1 MSYKLHFMHIRE
13 RERGR
18 GAQAISTLSTFLLQT
33 SSNTFN
39 ITINRPNIE
48 NSTTPLNHIMMN
60 VPAIIAASK
69 PKLALDPN
77 KSWTPTNIRS
87 LHTLP
92 SAMIYCIIKY
102 LSNADILSLAR
113 VTQRLYRVVNPIV
126 CERLF
131 MQFPKALDWLYK
143 NDQTMV
149 IRHFAQAALKYEGK
163 HLASGQ
169 GMTQQEPSWTSM
181 KCSELVVDILL
192 STDDLQSPYAN
203 EAYQTPLSLA
213 AETGNVRLVKD
224 LLLKGADVNAI
235 DSVGNYGHTPLIS
248 ALSPPIERSSTVTLP
263 SAWLE
268 SRIDLPWSPRRMTT
282 EGISLSEER
291 ISIGLPA
298 IRYPDPTA
306 RNRAYQKGKAQY
318 EEHFIEKSPRKR
330 ILHQLLGGGADLE
343 LRDRLGRSPLICA
356 VAGGAV
362 AVAEMLLMR
371 GADVNAHGAL
381 PRPLF
386 HAAANGDL
394 VMVQLLLA
402 NGANTLPRSREDPWS
417 PLWIAAKNGHFN
429 IVEALLSYS
438 VEKPYVNNKV
448 TTWELLRDAAKRG
461 HGRVV
466 RTLIE
471 YHKNNWPHLSFGEE
485 GLFWAAYGGWE
496 RVFRILLDA
505 GAPTSG
511 LCESFDGISI
521 MSAAVM
527 GRNSEI
533 IKELA
538 VKSEIDIKVGDKH
551 GWSTVDWTR
560 RTYNDEAEGLF
571 RRHGGDQVFN
581 VVLKAPLGPLPHTKF
596 LGCVP

>member
-1 MSYKLHFMHIRE
+1 
-13 RERGR
+13 
-18 GAQAISTLSTFLLQT
+18 
-33 SSNTFN
+33 
-39 ITINRPNIE
+39 
-48 NSTTPLNHIMMN
+48 MN

-69 PKLALDPN
+69 PKVALDPT
-77 KSWTPTNIRS
+77 KSWTPTSTRS
-87 LHTLP
+87 LHTHP
-92 SAMIYCIIKY
+92 STMIYRIIKH
-102 LSNADILSLAR
+102 LSSADILSLTR
-113 VTQRLYRVVNPIV
+113 VTQRLYRIVNPV
-126 CERLF
+126 VYEHLF
-131 MQFPKALDWLYK
+131 SQYPKALEWLYR

-149 IRHFAQAALKYEGK
+149 IRPFAEAAVKYEGK
-163 HLASGQ
+163 HHASRQ
-169 GMTQQEPSWTSM
+169 RNTQQEPSWATM
-181 KCSELVVDILL
+181 KRSELVVDILL

-203 EAYQTPLSLA
+203 EAYQTPISLA

-235 DSVGNYGHTPLIS
+235 DSVGNYGRTPLIS
-248 ALSPPIERSSTVTLP
+248 ALSPPIERGNTVLLP

-268 SRIDLPWSPRRMTT
+268 SQLDLPWSPRRMTT
-282 EGISLSEER
+282 EGITLSEER
-291 ISIGLPA
+291 ISMGLPA

-306 RNRAYQKGKAQY
+306 RYRAYQKRKAQY
-318 EEHFIEKSPRKR
+318 EEHFIEKSPHKR
-330 ILHQLLGGGADLE
+330 ILHQLLGSGADLE

-356 VAGGAV
+356 VAGGSV
-362 AVAEMLLMR
+362 AVAELLIMR

-381 PRPLF
+381 PSPLF

-417 PLWIAAKNGHFN
+417 PLWIAAKNEHFN
-429 IVEALLSYS
+429 IVEALLSYP

-448 TTWELLRDAAKRG
+448 TTWKPLRDVAKRG

-471 YHKNNWPHLSFGEE
+471 YHKDNWPHLSFGEE

-505 GAPTSG
+505 GAPMSG
-511 LCESFDGISI
+511 LCESLDGISI

-527 GRNSEI
+527 GRNVEI
-533 IKELA
+533 IKELLA
-538 VKSEIDIKVGDKH
+538 MKPEIDIRVGDKH

-560 RTYNDEAEGLF
+560 RTYNEEAEGMF
-571 RRHGGDQVFN
+571 RRHGRDQVFN
-581 VVLKAPLGPLPHTKF
+581 VVVKAPLGPLPHTKF